1 MPPSKSPTPGGDPAK
16 KPAGDTVT
24 SDSASQTAPDESQQ
38 TTRRPARDSA
48 PPVAAPKNTV
58 VGSGE
63 LRSSADVQTGLVSG
77 IVGFSVKRIK
87 VADVNGLAIFEGDIS
102 LGPINE
108 FKKAADA
115 ARSIN
120 LHPNISASGRAN
132 DARDVANGVV
142 ITGQRFR
149 WPNGLVPYQVDDPS
163 IQDTVDLAI
172 DHWQQNTSIRFVLRT
187 PANAASHPNFVSF
200 IVGDGCYSAVGM
212 QGGRQEISVGL
223 GCQFGQAVHE
233 IGHAVGLWH
242 EQSREDRDQFV
253 HIAWENI
260 LPNMEHNFDQ
270 HITDGDD
277 IGGYDYD
284 SIMHYPAKA
293 FSSNGLDT
301 IVALGGQQIGQRLA
315 LSAADIATVQQ
326 LYPGTSGSARHLYTS
341 LILELTNAITQ
352 SGFKSDGVG
361 FYGWPIPI
369 PGTVPLLK
377 LSDAAGAQ
385 FYTTSIPE
393 AVDAISK
400 NQFSFDSVP
409 CYIFSSPFLGLAPLY
424 RLDNAQQKDSLFT
437 TSVVEVQQAASHGY
451 TGQGV
456 AGHVLTAWFPGTVPV
471 YRLSKVG

>member
-1 MPPSKSPTPGGDPAK
+1 
-16 KPAGDTVT
+16 
-24 SDSASQTAPDESQQ
+24 
-38 TTRRPARDSA
+38 
-48 PPVAAPKNTV
+48 
-58 VGSGE
+58 
-63 LRSSADVQTGLVSG
+63 
-77 IVGFSVKRIK
+77 
-87 VADVNGLAIFEGDIS
+87 
-102 LGPINE
+102 
-108 FKKAADA
+108 
-115 ARSIN
+115 
-120 LHPNISASGRAN
+120 
-132 DARDVANGVV
+132 
-142 ITGQRFR
+142 
-149 WPNGLVPYQVDDPS
+149 
-163 IQDTVDLAI
+163 
-172 DHWQQNTSIRFVLRT
+172 
-187 PANAASHPNFVSF
+187 
-200 IVGDGCYSAVGM
+200 
-212 QGGRQEISVGL
+212 
-223 GCQFGQAVHE
+223 
-233 IGHAVGLWH
+233 
-242 EQSREDRDQFV
+242 
-253 HIAWENI
+253 
-260 LPNMEHNFDQ
+260 MEHNFDQ

-284 SIMHYPAKA
+284 SITHYPAKA